1 MYRCPHCDRPGV
13 GFFAK
18 LLSNPIYPAICGL
31 CRQASCK
38 CARVMW
44 TQLCIG
50 IGFLAI
56 VPNIASTN
64 TTYLLGTITAIIII
78 GVGQIGP
85 LCRQ

>member
-18 LLSNPIYPAICGL
+18 LLSNPIYPASCRLCG
-31 CRQASCK
+31 QASCK
-38 CARVMW
+38 CAKVIW
-44 TQLCIG
+44 TQLCIA
-50 IGFLAI
+50 IGFLAT
-56 VPNIASTN
+56 VPNVASSD
-64 TTYLLGTITAIIII
+64 TTYALGTITAIIII